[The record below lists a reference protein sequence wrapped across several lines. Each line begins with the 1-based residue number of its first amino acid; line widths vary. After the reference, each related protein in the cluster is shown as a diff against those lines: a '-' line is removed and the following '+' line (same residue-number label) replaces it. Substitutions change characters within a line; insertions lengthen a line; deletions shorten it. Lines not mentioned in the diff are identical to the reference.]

1 MTTTTQPPAKKY
13 DLEGRTLA
21 FADQTRDFIA
31 KLPKTLINTD
41 DCKQVLRS
49 SGSVGSNYREAN
61 NAVSKADFIFRIR
74 ICRKEAKESEY
85 WFQLIR
91 TPVGTDLEKERLKLL
106 QEAKELRL
114 IFAAILLKCS
124 KKGATN

>member
-1 MTTTTQPPAKKY
+1 MTIITQPPAKKY
-13 DLEGRTLA
+13 DLESRTLA

-91 TPVGTDLEKERLKLL
+91 VPKGTDVDKERLRLL

-114 IFAAILLKCS
+114 IFAAILQKCTQ
-124 KKGATN
+124 KPTGD